1 MAKQSSI
8 ARRTLVATLSPELKK
23 KYNVRSMPIRKGD
36 TVTILR
42 GAFRDVEGKVTQAE
56 KKIASI
62 YVEGV
67 TKEKSDGSTIFMR
80 IHSSKVMITK
90 INLDDKW
97 RKDILERRA
106 STPIV
111 EIAKPKTKSRKKPIK
126 KKRIQRKIKGN
137 KGEV

>member
-1 MAKQSSI
+1 MAKQLSI
-8 ARRTLVATLSPELKK
+8 ARRTFIAALSPDLKK

-42 GAFRDVEGKVTQAE
+42 GAFRDVEGKVTQAG
-56 KKIASI
+56 KKVVSI

-67 TKEKSDGSTIFMR
+67 TKEKSDGSTIFVP
-80 IHSSKVMITK
+80 IHPSKVMITK

-111 EIAKPKTKSRKKPIK
+111 EIVKPKTKSRKKRVK
-126 KKRIQRKIKGN
+126 KKRVRRKR
-137 KGEV
+137 E